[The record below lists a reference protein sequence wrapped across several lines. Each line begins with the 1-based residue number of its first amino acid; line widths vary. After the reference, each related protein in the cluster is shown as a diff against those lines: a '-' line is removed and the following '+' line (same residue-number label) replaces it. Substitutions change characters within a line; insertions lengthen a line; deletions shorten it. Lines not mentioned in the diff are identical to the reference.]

1 MPQEPAY
8 AASGGMD
15 AGAPTPPRERRPR
28 RAAANVRR
36 WGVGSPSRC
45 YFHPLIYRYPRRS
58 MGTKSRSVSPE

>member
-15 AGAPTPPRERRPR
+15 AGAQTPPRERRPR

-45 YFHPLIYRYPRRS
+45 YFHPLIYR
-58 MGTKSRSVSPE
+58 